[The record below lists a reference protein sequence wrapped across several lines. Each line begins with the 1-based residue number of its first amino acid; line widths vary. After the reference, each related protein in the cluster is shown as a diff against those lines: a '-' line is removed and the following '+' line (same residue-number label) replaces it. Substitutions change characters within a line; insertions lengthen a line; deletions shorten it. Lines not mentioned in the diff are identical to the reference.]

1 MVEHPTPGKSFV
13 SGLSPVPLAFAV
25 PDTFGPKLR
34 DSVPDASER
43 TTAVA
48 APGAF
53 AFTFDSGLTQTS
65 EPVDAGVGRAII
77 ERGMSALKLR
87 RTGRME
93 PDGVARYVTRI
104 QGQGVR
110 IEQIWDETTPWPLYI
125 ETESSRAWLVDFTKG
140 K

>member
-1 MVEHPTPGKSFV
+1 
-13 SGLSPVPLAFAV
+13 
-25 PDTFGPKLR
+25 
-34 DSVPDASER
+34 
-43 TTAVA
+43 
-48 APGAF
+48 
-53 AFTFDSGLTQTS
+53 
-65 EPVDAGVGRAII
+65 
-77 ERGMSALKLR
+77 MSALKLR